1 MPFNCIVS
9 LINNNNNNTRYPYT
23 SSIHFQLLTPN
34 RGKSLFLR
42 ISTEALSS
50 TMELNI
56 QIKLPFTTWS
66 TQNNLLLLLPKVH
79 RSTIDHWTIPDWTT
93 EVFPRRNR
101 VTVFI
106 ERLRIDM
113 QNNFASSALQLHYYQ
128 WPTGIVP
135 KDGEKLLAEE
145 QITKVQCPAVHN
157 DDQTT
162 KLPTAMN
169 GVFLLLLLHLTH

>member
-9 LINNNNNNTRYPYT
+9 LINNNNNNTRYPHT

-66 TQNNLLLLLPKVH
+66 TQYNLLLLLPIDH
-79 RSTIDHWTIPDWTT
+79 RSTIDHRTIPDWTT
-93 EVFPRRNR
+93 KVFPRRNR

-106 ERLRIDM
+106 ERFRIDM
-113 QNNFASSALQLHYYQ
+113 QNNFASSAF
-128 WPTGIVP
+128 TIT
-135 KDGEKLLAEE
+135 LLPM
-145 QITKVQCPAVHN
+145 TDRYCPQRRRKAVGGRANHKG
-157 DDQTT
+157 TVSSRT
-162 KLPTAMN
+162 
-169 GVFLLLLLHLTH
+169 